1 METDILKIKRMLES
15 GPKGQNF
22 LAFLNKQSKFAQA
35 ISSEI
40 GRQLLIDSVRRAE
53 YLLDKIINEKSSL
66 EERAEFRALHAIIDS
81 WTERLNSY
89 LDGMKK
95 VEK

>member
-1 METDILKIKRMLES
+1 MLES